1 MGVPTF
7 YRWLVT
13 RYPKIAKATY
23 ETRDSDVYARRTK
36 IKDGH
41 AKDRDGNNIFRV
53 PDLSDYV
60 NNTDETHCSDNI
72 NGYFDNLYLDMN
84 GIIHLCSHSDNS
96 KRAKSNEEIFLNIF
110 LYIERLFDII
120 EPKKLLY
127 MAIDGVAPKA
137 KMNQQRSRRFKSILC
152 SEIERNAYIELREKF
167 LAENR
172 VVPDEYTY
180 WDSNIITP
188 GTQFMYELS
197 VALKYFVEHKITN
210 DDKWKNII
218 VIFSDA
224 NVCGEGE
231 HKIFNFIKSQRAQPG
246 YDPNI
251 RHVIHG
257 MDADLIMLS
266 LASHEP
272 YFYILREIIVLD
284 SKGEEKTQKNEFI
297 GMLKSKEDL
306 PLCTTYTN
314 KKKKNNNK
322 YNDPNYANINKSHS
336 SFINSENWNELQI
349 LDLTILREYLSKDF
363 FFDSNYNLERCID
376 DFIFICFLCGN
387 DFLPHLPSISIA
399 AGSIDQ
405 LVLLYQKVL
414 PVLGDYLINEG
425 KINLKSFSKY
435 VSFIAEVERETFI
448 SQYDFKK
455 KREKRDQQKDSLK
468 RVKCADDQNYSF
480 NNIANSMM
488 DSHKRGSD
496 HDDNEA
502 ANLNDKKSGGN
513 ACSAITNISTGNSST
528 GCPTSLTSPPSV
540 TSTVNKKMMYESKIQ
555 SMQPIRNFKF
565 KEKKGEK
572 SINFLVRPTSS
583 SILEHTNNNDIT
595 TTQSINGVEV
605 HQEGEFPKE
614 EPHQHE
620 TTNSLEGNLQWDIED
635 EECKR
640 TNDINEFNMLL
651 KEAIKKANE
660 CENPKEDV
668 ELGGDEN
675 PEVLRIKYY
684 KSKFHLDETDY
695 VDDFV
700 KEVVYK
706 YIEGLAWVL
715 SYYFQSCPM
724 WQWYYPY
731 YYAPLSSDLIIDNV
745 NFIFEKDE
753 PILPLEQLL
762 CVLPSNSSHCL
773 PKMYRELM
781 VRHDSPI
788 IDFYPKTFKEEENGK
803 KYKYQWVILLPFVD
817 KERIIKHARELDD
830 TLTEEEKKRNR
841 RGMNRIYMNCSHSL
855 SKQITKSIKD
865 YVKEMKQATVKK
877 NDDHNSSSINNN
889 EEYPQDEFEGK
900 ENYSKGLKEKSESN
914 AAQNREGNPVDPMA
928 SGSHGDGND
937 LTNEKQINEQNGKVK
952 HSTNSNGSSNSK
964 GSDVYNNFFKNMN
977 LTIPIS
983 NSKDFNLF
991 GYLNCKHEDS
1001 DVNVLKKIFKF
1012 SSNFATTCNSAFF
1025 IQPEFKKHRSSLLPN
1040 HRTPRK
1046 VLTVLDINNE
1056 ERKLRFNAPA
1066 AKRMILNSLS
1076 ANHPHIYS
1084 YSKHN
1089 QPRTQVINYSHH
1101 NSANYANDH
1110 RLSSSSHAY
1119 GNYGSGNYGSANYAN
1134 NPHNTN
1140 NREYWNGSKNHSS
1153 HHHGQNYQ
1161 NANYGNNYPP
1171 LTHKNSTIQ
1180 NKVSK
1185 NAPPP
1190 HTYENKKESN
1200 HNNSY
1205 DNNSYTTHRNSSS
1218 NENSKYDAPI
1228 NTSYNGRYRHEN
1240 HSSNRAH
1247 GSNRNYYT
1255 GYGNH
1260 GSYNTHGSHNIQ
1272 NHSSYKNYS
1281 GGHNISGYNNYG
1293 KHNNGY
1299 YNETNQHKRDS
1310 FKSNMQNSGHNNAT
1324 GMNKK
1329 GNYNGRSMPYKD
1341 REY

>member
-36 IKDGH
+36 IQDGH
-41 AKDRDGNNIFRV
+41 RDAEGKATYRV

-60 NNTDETHCSDNI
+60 NNTDENHCSDNI

-96 KRAKSNEEIFLNIF
+96 RRAKSNEEIFLNIF

-120 EPKKLLY
+120 EPRKLLY

-152 SEIERNAYIELREKF
+152 SEIERKAYIELREKF
-167 LAENR
+167 LSENR
-172 VVPDEYTY
+172 EVPEEFTF

-210 DDKWKNII
+210 DDKWKNIV

-231 HKIFNFIKSQRAQPG
+231 HKIYNFIKSQRGQPG
-246 YDPNI
+246 YDPNT

-272 YFYILREIIVLD
+272 YFYILREIIILD
-284 SKGEEKTQKNEFI
+284 SKGEEKVQDKDFV
-297 GMLKSKEDL
+297 GKLKSKQDL
-306 PLCTTYTN
+306 PLCTTHMRKTKKIYT
-314 KKKKNNNK
+314 K
-322 YNDPNYANINKSHS
+322 YNDPHYANINKSPNYS
-336 SFINSENWNELQI
+336 INDENWNELQI
-349 LDLTILREYLSKDF
+349 LDLTILREYLSKEF
-363 FFDSNYNLERCID
+363 FFDSSYNLERCID

-425 KINLKSFSKY
+425 KINLKPFSKY

-468 RVKCADDQNYSF
+468 RVKCTDEENDGSG
-480 NNIANSMM
+480 NIAAMLTDGPGNSR
-488 DSHKRGSD
+488 DYDIVGG
-496 HDDNEA
+496 E
-502 ANLNDKKSGGN
+502 GGN
-513 ACSAITNISTGNSST
+513 SNREGSVQFKDSTVIGNQTGTPSGSS
-528 GCPTSLTSPPSV
+528 LPPAVSQPAP
-540 TSTVNKKMMYESKIQ
+540 VNKKMLYESKIQ

-572 SINFLVRPTSS
+572 SINFLVRPASS
-583 SILEHTNNNDIT
+583 SISEQTTNNEPSTLQN
-595 TTQSINGVEV
+595 VM
-605 HQEGEFPKE
+605 E
-614 EPHQHE
+614 EEIPA
-620 TTNSLEGNLQWDIED
+620 SLEEEQCKEQPNGEEEQCKEQPNGEAEQCKEQPNGEEEQCKDQPNGEAEQCKEQNDAEAPQPKDPPPKGDLQFDIED
-635 EECKR
+635 METKR
-640 TNDINEFNMLL
+640 INDINEFNMLL
-651 KEAIKKANE
+651 REAVKKAGK
-660 CENPKEDV
+660 CEHPKEDV
-668 ELGGDEN
+668 ELGCDEN
-675 PEVLRIKYY
+675 PEVIRIKYY
-684 KSKFHLDETDY
+684 KAKFHLDETDY
-695 VDDFV
+695 IDDFV

-724 WQWYYPY
+724 WHWYYPY

-745 NFIFEKDE
+745 NFIFQKDE

-773 PKMYRELM
+773 PKGYRELM
-781 VRHDSPI
+781 VRPDSPI

-817 KERIIKHARELDD
+817 KERIIKHARELND

-841 RGMNRIYMNCSHSL
+841 RGMNKIYMNCSHPL
-855 SKQITKSIKD
+855 SKQITKSIKA
-865 YVKEMKQATVKK
+865 YVKKMKEEGEKK
-877 NDDHNSSSINNN
+877 NDTDMNSTDNANVNPPADNTTEGEALAVSERPTNVEEESEQKRKGGDNNS
-889 EEYPQDEFEGK
+889 
-900 ENYSKGLKEKSESN
+900 ENAYDQL
-914 AAQNREGNPVDPMA
+914 
-928 SGSHGDGND
+928 
-937 LTNEKQINEQNGKVK
+937 
-952 HSTNSNGSSNSK
+952 
-964 GSDVYNNFFKNMN
+964 FKNMN

-983 NSKDFNLF
+983 NNRDMNLF

-1001 DVNVLKKIFKF
+1001 DVNILKKIFKF
-1012 SSNFATTCNSAFF
+1012 SSNFSTTCNSAFF
-1025 IQPEFKKHRSSLLPN
+1025 VQPELIKHRSSLLPN
-1040 HRTPRK
+1040 HRRPRK

-1056 ERKLRFNAPA
+1056 ERKQRFNAPA

-1076 ANHPHIYS
+1076 TNHPHIYS
-1084 YSKHN
+1084 YSRGSQSRSH
-1089 QPRTQVINYSHH
+1089 VI
-1101 NSANYANDH
+1101 
-1110 RLSSSSHAY
+1110 
-1119 GNYGSGNYGSANYAN
+1119 NYGSGGYGGGGHGSGGYGNGGYGGHAGRDHRNNYAN
-1134 NPHNTN
+1134 GN
-1140 NREYWNGSKNHSS
+1140 YSS
-1153 HHHGQNYQ
+1153 HMSAPRNHTSYHHGPNYQ
-1161 NANYGNNYPP
+1161 SHQNHQAYQNQNSSYGNNYPP
-1171 LTHKNSTIQ
+1171 SSYRNVVMHK
-1180 NKVSK
+1180 VPK
-1185 NAPPP
+1185 NTASA
-1190 HTYENKKESN
+1190 HTYDSKKESSY
-1200 HNNSY
+1200 NNAYDSSY
-1205 DNNSYTTHRNSSS
+1205 ASHRNQSGRDNPNYDAPSNTSHSVRYKDGNRGGYGSHGGYTTHG
-1218 NENSKYDAPI
+1218 
-1228 NTSYNGRYRHEN
+1228 SYKH
-1240 HSSNRAH
+1240 H
-1247 GSNRNYYT
+1247 T
-1255 GYGNH
+1255 GYGN
-1260 GSYNTHGSHNIQ
+1260 YGSHNSSH
-1272 NHSSYKNYS
+1272 NH
-1281 GGHNISGYNNYG
+1281 
-1293 KHNNGY
+1293 
-1299 YNETNQHKRDS
+1299 EVNQHKRDT
-1310 FKSNMQNSGHNNAT
+1310 FKSSTQNGAP
-1324 GMNKK
+1324 GVNKK
-1329 GNYNGRSMPYKD
+1329 ANYNGRSVPYND

>member
-36 IKDGH
+36 IRDGH
-41 AKDRDGNNIFRV
+41 HNGEKKKDTYRV

-60 NNTDETHCSDNI
+60 NNTDENHCSDNI
-72 NGYFDNLYLDMN
+72 NGYYDNLYLDMN

-96 KRAKSNEEIFLNIF
+96 RRAKSNEEIFLNIF

-167 LAENR
+167 LSENR
-172 VVPDEYTY
+172 TVPEELTF

-210 DDKWKNII
+210 DEKWKNIV

-224 NVCGEGE
+224 NR
-231 HKIFNFIKSQRAQPG
+231 SQPG
-246 YDPNI
+246 YDPNT

-272 YFYILREIIVLD
+272 YFYILREIIILD
-284 SKGEEKTQKNEFI
+284 SKGEEKVQNKDFV
-297 GMLKSKEDL
+297 GVLKSKQDL
-306 PLCTTYTN
+306 PLCTTHIRKTKKMYT
-314 KKKKNNNK
+314 K
-322 YNDPNYANINKSHS
+322 YNDPHYANINRSHNCM
-336 SFINSENWNELQI
+336 INSENWNELQI

-363 FFDSNYNLERCID
+363 FFDSTYNLERCID

-425 KINLKSFSKY
+425 KINLKPFSKY

-468 RVKCADDQNYSF
+468 RVKCTDEQNDGSG
-480 NNIANSMM
+480 NIAAMLTDGAKNSRDY
-488 DSHKRGSD
+488 DSVGGETGNSNRGSLQFNDVNMKRGSNQSD
-496 HDDNEA
+496 AMVMGTQTGTASASSLASA
-502 ANLNDKKSGGN
+502 A
-513 ACSAITNISTGNSST
+513 
-528 GCPTSLTSPPSV
+528 SPPAPL
-540 TSTVNKKMMYESKIQ
+540 NKKMLYESKIQ

-572 SINFLVRPTSS
+572 SINFLVRPASS
-583 SILEHTNNNDIT
+583 SISEQVPNNEPST
-595 TTQSINGVEV
+595 LQSVIEEEAPASGEASQCKAQLNGEAP
-605 HQEGEFPKE
+605 QCKEQLNGEAAQCKEQLNGEAAQPGGPPPK
-614 EPHQHE
+614 
-620 TTNSLEGNLQWDIED
+620 GDLQWDIED
-635 EECKR
+635 EETKR
-640 TNDINEFNMLL
+640 INDINEFNMLL

-675 PEVLRIKYY
+675 PELIRIKYY
-684 KSKFHLDETDY
+684 KSKFHLDESDH

-706 YIEGLAWVL
+706 YIEGLSWVL
-715 SYYFQSCPM
+715 LYYFQSCPM
-724 WQWYYPY
+724 WHWYYPY

-745 NFIFEKDE
+745 NFIFHKDE

-773 PKMYRELM
+773 PKSYQELM
-781 VRHDSPI
+781 VRYDSPI

-817 KERIIKHARELDD
+817 KERIIKHARELND
-830 TLTEEEKKRNR
+830 TLTEEERKRNR
-841 RGMNRIYMNCSHSL
+841 RGMNKIYMNCSHSL
-855 SKQITKSIKD
+855 SKQITKSIKA
-865 YVKEMKQATVKK
+865 YVKKMKGEGEKK
-877 NDDHNSSSINNN
+877 NDADMSSTGNLNANSPAGNTIEGGEPLALSEGPTNV
-889 EEYPQDEFEGK
+889 EE
-900 ENYSKGLKEKSESN
+900 
-914 AAQNREGNPVDPMA
+914 AAEQQQK
-928 SGSHGDGND
+928 GDGN
-937 LTNEKQINEQNGKVK
+937 
-952 HSTNSNGSSNSK
+952 NSGNTY
-964 GSDVYNNFFKNMN
+964 DQFFKNMN
-977 LTIPIS
+977 LSIPIS
-983 NSKDFNLF
+983 NNRDMNLF

-1001 DVNVLKKIFKF
+1001 DVNILKKIFKF
-1012 SSNFATTCNSAFF
+1012 SSNFSTTCNSAFF
-1025 IQPEFKKHRSSLLPN
+1025 VQPELIKHRSSLLPN
-1040 HRTPRK
+1040 HRRPRK
-1046 VLTVLDINNE
+1046 VLTVVDINNE

-1076 ANHPHIYS
+1076 TNHPHIYS
-1084 YSKHN
+1084 YAKGS
-1089 QPRTQVINYSHH
+1089 QPKSYVVNYGSGG
-1101 NSANYANDH
+1101 
-1110 RLSSSSHAY
+1110 Y
-1119 GNYGSGNYGSANYAN
+1119 GGGGYGSGNYGGGGYGGGGYGGGGYGGYGSGNYGGGG
-1134 NPHNTN
+1134 
-1140 NREYWNGSKNHSS
+1140 YG
-1153 HHHGQNYQ
+1153 
-1161 NANYGNNYPP
+1161 NANYGGHVGRDHRSNYSSANYSSHMSAPKNHASYHHGPNYQSHQNHQAYQNQNQNPSYGNSYAPP
-1171 LTHKNSTIQ
+1171 IYKNVAMHKGP
-1180 NKVSK
+1180 K
-1185 NAPPP
+1185 NATAA
-1190 HTYENKKESN
+1190 HTYDSKKESN
-1200 HNNSY
+1200 YNNAYDSSY
-1205 DNNSYTTHRNSSS
+1205 ASHRNPPSR
-1218 NENSKYDAPI
+1218 ENPNYDAPY
-1228 NTSYNGRYRHEN
+1228 NTSHSARYKSEN
-1240 HSSNRAH
+1240 RGGYGTH
-1247 GSNRNYYT
+1247 GGHTHGNYKHQS

-1260 GSYNTHGSHNIQ
+1260 GNHNSSHN
-1272 NHSSYKNYS
+1272 S
-1281 GGHNISGYNNYG
+1281 
-1293 KHNNGY
+1293 
-1299 YNETNQHKRDS
+1299 EVNQHKRDT
-1310 FKSNMQNSGHNNAT
+1310 FKSSAQNGVP
-1324 GMNKK
+1324 GINKK
-1329 GNYNGRSMPYKD
+1329 ANYNGRSVPYKD

>member
-36 IKDGH
+36 IQDGH
-41 AKDRDGNNIFRV
+41 RDGEGKATYRV

-152 SEIERNAYIELREKF
+152 SEIERNAYIQLREKF
-167 LAENR
+167 LLENR
-172 VVPDEYTY
+172 IVPEEFTF

-210 DDKWKNII
+210 DDKWKNIV

-246 YDPNI
+246 YDPNT

-272 YFYILREIIVLD
+272 YFYILREIIILD
-284 SKGEEKTQKNEFI
+284 SKGEEKVQNKDFV
-297 GMLKSKEDL
+297 GMLKSKQDL
-306 PLCTTYTN
+306 PLCTTHTRKTKKMYT
-314 KKKKNNNK
+314 K
-322 YNDPNYANINKSHS
+322 YNDPHYANIHRSHNCL
-336 SFINSENWNELQI
+336 INSENWNELQI

-363 FFDSNYNLERCID
+363 LFDGNYNLERCID

-425 KINLKSFSKY
+425 KINLKPFSKY

-468 RVKCADDQNYSF
+468 RVKCTDEQNDGSG
-480 NNIANSMM
+480 NIAAMFGNAPGKSRDYDNVGGGLANSNAGSLQFKDVNM
-488 DSHKRGSD
+488 KRGNGHSD
-496 HDDNEA
+496 SMVVA
-502 ANLNDKKSGGN
+502 TQTGTA
-513 ACSAITNISTGNSST
+513 SA
-528 GCPTSLTSPPSV
+528 TSLASVVSPPAP
-540 TSTVNKKMMYESKIQ
+540 VNKKMLYESKIQ

-572 SINFLVRPTSS
+572 SINFLVRPASS
-583 SILEHTNNNDIT
+583 SISEQAPNNEPSTLQSVIGEEAPISGEALQKVQRNGEAAQCKEETNGEAAQCKEETNNEAA
-595 TTQSINGVEV
+595 QPG
-605 HQEGEFPKE
+605 GPPPK
-614 EPHQHE
+614 
-620 TTNSLEGNLQWDIED
+620 GDLQWDIED
-635 EECKR
+635 EETR
-640 TNDINEFNMLL
+640 RINDINEFNMLL

-675 PEVLRIKYY
+675 PELIRIRYY
-684 KSKFHLDETDY
+684 KSKFHLDESDY

-724 WQWYYPY
+724 WHWYYPY

-745 NFIFEKDE
+745 NFTFQKDE

-773 PKMYRELM
+773 PERYRELM

-817 KERIIKHARELDD
+817 KERIIKHARELND
-830 TLTEEEKKRNR
+830 TLNEEERKRNR
-841 RGMNRIYMNCSHSL
+841 RGMNKIYMNCSHTL
-855 SKQITKSIKD
+855 SKQITKSIKA
-865 YVKEMKQATVKK
+865 YVKKMKGGDDKK
-877 NDDHNSSSINNN
+877 NDADMGSTGNVNGNPPAASTIEVQPPAVSGAPTNVEQAAEQQQKGGGTNIANSSATP
-889 EEYPQDEFEGK
+889 YDQ
-900 ENYSKGLKEKSESN
+900 
-914 AAQNREGNPVDPMA
+914 
-928 SGSHGDGND
+928 
-937 LTNEKQINEQNGKVK
+937 
-952 HSTNSNGSSNSK
+952 
-964 GSDVYNNFFKNMN
+964 FFKNMN

-983 NSKDFNLF
+983 NKQDVNLF
-991 GYLNCKHEDS
+991 GYLNCRHEDS
-1001 DVNVLKKIFKF
+1001 DVNILKKIFKF
-1012 SSNFATTCNSAFF
+1012 SSNFSTTCNSAFF
-1025 IQPEFKKHRSSLLPN
+1025 VQPELIKHRSSLLPN
-1040 HRTPRK
+1040 HRRPRK
-1046 VLTVLDINNE
+1046 VLTVVDINNE

-1084 YSKHN
+1084 YTKGS
-1089 QPRTQVINYSHH
+1089 QPRSYVVNY
-1101 NSANYANDH
+1101 
-1110 RLSSSSHAY
+1110 
-1119 GNYGSGNYGSANYAN
+1119 GGGYGSGNYGGGGYGRGDHGGGVYGSGGYGGGGYGSANYGGHVGRDHRSNYASAN
-1134 NPHNTN
+1134 YSSHMSAP
-1140 NREYWNGSKNHSS
+1140 KNHASY
-1153 HHHGQNYQ
+1153 HHGPNYWSHQNHQAYQ
-1161 NANYGNNYPP
+1161 NQNPSYGNSYAPSIY
-1171 LTHKNSTIQ
+1171 KNITMY
-1180 NKVSK
+1180 KVPK
-1185 NAPPP
+1185 NATPV
-1190 HTYENKKESN
+1190 HTYDSKKESN
-1200 HNNSY
+1200 YNNAYDSSY
-1205 DNNSYTTHRNSSS
+1205 ASHRNPPSRD
-1218 NENSKYDAPI
+1218 NPNYDAPY
-1228 NTSYNGRYRHEN
+1228 NTSHNARYKNEN
-1240 HSSNRAH
+1240 RGGYGGQGGQTHGIYKHHS
-1247 GSNRNYYT
+1247 
-1255 GYGNH
+1255 GYGNY
-1260 GSYNTHGSHNIQ
+1260 GNHNSI
-1272 NHSSYKNYS
+1272 
-1281 GGHNISGYNNYG
+1281 HNS
-1293 KHNNGY
+1293 
-1299 YNETNQHKRDS
+1299 EVSQHKRDS
-1310 FKSNMQNSGHNNAT
+1310 FKSSGQNGAP
-1324 GMNKK
+1324 GINKK
-1329 GNYNGRSMPYKD
+1329 ANYNARSVPYKD

>member
-36 IKDGH
+36 IQEGQ
-41 AKDRDGNNIFRV
+41 RDGEGKATYRV

-152 SEIERNAYIELREKF
+152 SEIERKAYIELREKF
-167 LAENR
+167 LSENR
-172 VVPDEYTY
+172 VVPEEFTF

-210 DDKWKNII
+210 DEKWKNIV

-231 HKIFNFIKSQRAQPG
+231 HKIFNFIKSQRAQAG
-246 YDPNI
+246 YDPNT

-272 YFYILREIIVLD
+272 YFYILREIIILD
-284 SKGEEKTQKNEFI
+284 SKGEEKVQKEEYV
-297 GMLKSKEDL
+297 GMLKSKQDL
-306 PLCTTYTN
+306 PLCTTHMRKT
-314 KKKKNNNK
+314 KKKYTK
-322 YNDPNYANINKSHS
+322 YNDPHYANINRSHNCL
-336 SFINSENWNELQI
+336 INSENWNELQI

-363 FFDSNYNLERCID
+363 FFDSSYNLERCID

-425 KINLKSFSKY
+425 KINLKPFSKY

-455 KREKRDQQKDSLK
+455 KREKRDQQKDSMK
-468 RVKCADDQNYSF
+468 RVKCTDEQNDGSG
-480 NNIANSMM
+480 NIASMLANAPGNSR
-488 DSHKRGSD
+488 DYDTVAGGEAGNSNRGSIQFKD
-496 HDDNEA
+496 GNMRRG
-502 ANLNDKKSGGN
+502 SGQSDTMGI
-513 ACSAITNISTGNSST
+513 ATQAGTASASSLAS
-528 GCPTSLTSPPSV
+528 GASPPAP
-540 TSTVNKKMMYESKIQ
+540 VNKKMLYESKIQ

-572 SINFLVRPTSS
+572 SINFLVRPASS
-583 SILEHTNNNDIT
+583 SIAEEAPNNESST
-595 TTQSINGVEV
+595 VQTAVEEEV
-605 HQEGEFPKE
+605 SASWEEIQCKE
-614 EPHQHE
+614 E
-620 TTNSLEGNLQWDIED
+620 TNGEAEQCKEEFNEEAEQPYGGPPPKGDLQWDIED
-635 EECKR
+635 EETKR
-640 TNDINEFNMLL
+640 INDINEFNMLL

-675 PEVLRIKYY
+675 PELIRIKYY
-684 KSKFHLDETDY
+684 KSKFHLDESDY
-695 VDDFV
+695 VEDFV

-724 WQWYYPY
+724 WHWYYPY

-745 NFIFEKDE
+745 NFTFQKDE

-773 PKMYRELM
+773 PKGYRELM
-781 VRHDSPI
+781 VRQDSPI

-817 KERIIKHARELDD
+817 KERIIKHARELND

-841 RGMNRIYMNCSHSL
+841 RGMNKIYMNCSHSL
-855 SKQITKSIKD
+855 SKQITKSIKA
-865 YVKEMKQATVKK
+865 YVKKIKGEGEKK
-877 NDDHNSSSINNN
+877 DDADASNTANVG
-889 EEYPQDEFEGK
+889 E
-900 ENYSKGLKEKSESN
+900 N
-914 AAQNREGNPVDPMA
+914 AAAGNSIEEEPPAV
-928 SGSHGDGND
+928 SGEPTNVEEADEQQQKGGGNTYD
-937 LTNEKQINEQNGKVK
+937 Q
-952 HSTNSNGSSNSK
+952 
-964 GSDVYNNFFKNMN
+964 FFKNMN

-983 NSKDFNLF
+983 NNRDMNLF

-1001 DVNVLKKIFKF
+1001 DVNILKKIFKF
-1012 SSNFATTCNSAFF
+1012 SSNFCTTCNSAFF
-1025 IQPEFKKHRSSLLPN
+1025 VQPELIKHRSSLLPN
-1040 HRTPRK
+1040 HKRPRK
-1046 VLTVLDINNE
+1046 VLTVVDINNE

-1076 ANHPHIYS
+1076 TNHPHIYS
-1084 YSKHN
+1084 YARGS
-1089 QPRTQVINYSHH
+1089 QPRSHVINYGGGG
-1101 NSANYANDH
+1101 YGGGGYGGGG
-1110 RLSSSSHAY
+1110 Y
-1119 GNYGSGNYGSANYAN
+1119 GNGGYGSGGYGSANYGGHVGRDHRNNYAN
-1134 NPHNTN
+1134 ANYSSHMGAP
-1140 NREYWNGSKNHSS
+1140 KNHASY
-1153 HHHGQNYQ
+1153 HHGQNYQ
-1161 NANYGNNYPP
+1161 SHQNHQAYQNPNYGNNYPP
-1171 LTHKNSTIQ
+1171 ASYKNVVMHK
-1180 NKVSK
+1180 VPK
-1185 NAPPP
+1185 NVAAV
-1190 HTYENKKESN
+1190 HTYDSKKESSYNNAYDNSYASHRNPSSRENPYYDAPYNTSHNARYKNENRGGYGSHGGHAHGSHKHHGGYGNYGN
-1200 HNNSY
+1200 HNN
-1205 DNNSYTTHRNSSS
+1205 
-1218 NENSKYDAPI
+1218 EV
-1228 NTSYNGRYRHEN
+1228 
-1240 HSSNRAH
+1240 
-1247 GSNRNYYT
+1247 
-1255 GYGNH
+1255 
-1260 GSYNTHGSHNIQ
+1260 
-1272 NHSSYKNYS
+1272 
-1281 GGHNISGYNNYG
+1281 
-1293 KHNNGY
+1293 
-1299 YNETNQHKRDS
+1299 NQHKRDT
-1310 FKSNMQNSGHNNAT
+1310 FKSNAQNGAP
-1324 GMNKK
+1324 GINKK
-1329 GNYNGRSMPYKD
+1329 ANYNGRSVPYKD